1 MKANVLKIVGATL
14 VMAVLLVIY
23 NVLVHLVFWGPK
35 ETVSISSGDVS
46 IACTFAKPGK
56 EGVFPAVVVLL
67 GSGPETRSGPAYRL
81 NASNML
87 RHGFAILICDKRGAG
102 DSGGDFDTATFYE
115 FASDAKASVG
125 HLASRPDVDA
135 TRIGLLANSES
146 GWFSAQIAAETGQV
160 AFIINRVGPPLPWID
175 TVLWEVRNEF
185 LDAGVAESDVDQLLA
200 ISERRWRYYVATA
213 NNPLL
218 AEGPELAAINAE
230 LERLRKNVPIADQ
243 VLPERAREYDADFY
257 RRFSIDAA
265 HVPAEQLRQIDI
277 PLLYVFGGRDVNIP
291 TERSVEFLEA
301 FKNEYGG
308 TIDIHVYP
316 ELGHSMATWRGMFH
330 GGYPPDYLAYV
341 GKWAQEKVSR

>member
-1 MKANVLKIVGATL
+1 MKANITKIVGATL
-14 VMAVLLVIY
+14 ALALLLVSY

-35 ETVSISSGDVS
+35 ETVSISSDEVS

-81 NASNML
+81 NVSNML
-87 RHGFAILICDKRGAG
+87 RHGFATLICDKRGAG
-102 DSGGDFDTATFYE
+102 DSGGDFDTATFYD
-115 FASDAKASVG
+115 FALDAKASVR
-125 HLASRPDVDA
+125 HLASRADVDSK
-135 TRIGLLANSES
+135 RIGLLANSES

-185 LDAGVAESDVDQLLA
+185 LDAGVAESDVELLLA
-200 ISERRWRYYVATA
+200 TSERRWRYYIATA

-218 AEGPELAAINAE
+218 AEGPELEAINAE
-230 LERLRKNVPIADQ
+230 LEHLRKNVPIADQ

-257 RRFSIDAA
+257 RSFAIDAA
-265 HVPAEQLRQIDI
+265 YDPAEHMRKIDI

-291 TERSVEFLEA
+291 TERSVEFLEV
-301 FKNEYGG
+301 FKSEYAG
-308 TIDIHVYP
+308 TLDIQVYP
-316 ELGHSMATWRGMFH
+316 GLGHTMATWRGMFH

-341 GKWAQEKVSR
+341 GKWAQENATR